1 MYGRSIEMKME
12 DTKNAQKTCFYHNT
26 LEIVDVR
33 TYLYRNKGIIFQYY
47 IIQFY
52 ESISI

>member
-26 LEIVDVR
+26 LEIVDV
-33 TYLYRNKGIIFQYY
+33 YRNKGIIFQYY